1 MIPNISIQSN
11 IRGLPFIAPECVL
24 TAAILIIL
32 VVGISFSFRHRS
44 TFTALSLLGLGSSL
58 LPLWW
63 LPGPEQ
69 GLPYLSDLFVWD
81 WLTVFFR
88 PYFAL
93 AGIFTVLIAHGSSE
107 INDDEYS
114 ECVVLIL
121 AVTTGM
127 MLLTAATDIL
137 MIFLAFETM
146 GLLSY
151 LLVGIRGRDLR
162 GGEAALK
169 YVLYGAFSSGIM
181 LFGLSLLFGISGST
195 DLTEISR
202 QLSSA
207 FVSVQNSYVILPAV
221 LFFLCGLLF
230 KTASFPFHFWCP
242 DVYEGAP
249 TPVAAF
255 LSVGPKAAG
264 FALFIRMFYPLFTAG
279 AGEGVFET
287 VGGMDWTSTLAL
299 VSAITMTLGNL
310 AAIPQNNLKRMLAY
324 SSIAHAGYILM
335 GIVALNA
342 LGLKAVV
349 FYLVV
354 YLFMN
359 LGAFAVVAIVI
370 GAGGSEEIHSYRGL
384 GRAAPFTGA
393 AMTIFLFSLIGLPP
407 LAGFVGKL
415 YLFAA
420 VISGKLYW
428 LVLVAALNTVVS
440 LYYYLRVVRAMFFEE
455 MPDAAA
461 VQIPLGSR
469 VLLGLLLVPTVG
481 LGLYWQPLAEIV
493 EKMF

>member
-1 MIPNISIQSN
+1 VIPNSFIQSN
-11 IRGLPFIAPECVL
+11 IRGFPFIAPECVL
-24 TAAILIIL
+24 TATILIVL
-32 VVGISFSFRHRS
+32 VVGVSFSFRHRS
-44 TFTALSLLGLGSSL
+44 TFTVLSLLGLGSSL

-107 INDDEYS
+107 INDDQYS
-114 ECVVLIL
+114 ECVILVL

-137 MIFLAFETM
+137 MIFLAFEMM
-146 GLLSY
+146 GILSY

-181 LFGLSLLFGISGST
+181 LFGFSLLFGISGST
-195 DLTEISR
+195 DLAEISR

-207 FVSVQNSYVILPAV
+207 FVSVQNRYVILLAV
-221 LFFLCGLLF
+221 LFFLAGLLF

-249 TPVAAF
+249 APVAAF

-264 FALFIRMFYPLFTAG
+264 FALFIRLFYPLFTTG
-279 AGEGVFET
+279 AGGGAYEA
-287 VGGMDWTSTLAL
+287 VGGMNWPSTLAL

-324 SSIAHAGYILM
+324 SSIAHAGYMLM

-342 LGLKAVV
+342 LGLRAVV

-359 LGAFAVVAIVI
+359 LGAFAVVDIVA

-384 GRAAPFTGA
+384 GRTAPFTGV

-407 LAGFVGKL
+407 LAGFVGKV

-428 LVLVAALNTVVS
+428 LVLVAALNTVIS
-440 LYYYLRVVRAMFFEE
+440 LYYYMRVVRAMFLEQT
-455 MPDAAA
+455 PGTATLK
-461 VQIPLGSR
+461 IPLGSR